1 MFHLITLGSLS
12 ITGPGGTPT
21 GLASRRRALAFL
33 ALVGTA
39 RDGLTRD
46 RVMALLW
53 PELSAAD
60 ARNNLKQMV
69 FAIRRALGVDVF
81 DRTTTNLRLDPEL
94 VAVDLHHFERALAV
108 GAHDD
113 VVADYAGPFLDGFF
127 LPDLT
132 EFERWVE
139 RMRQRVALNYARALE
154 TLAVQARLR
163 GDVAAAVHW
172 YRRLVEHDPISTTSV
187 LGLMSAL
194 ADASEPLEAL
204 ECFRLHRDLIREE
217 FDAEPDPKIRLA
229 AEHLRKR
236 LAYRPS
242 GPHSIAPRNSTEI
255 PLLPPFFAEPERTT
269 RRTSGPAAEPP
280 PQPKRRWW

>member
-1 MFHLITLGSLS
+1 VLRLITLGSLS
-12 ITGPGGTPT
+12 VTAPDGTPA
-21 GLASRRRALAFL
+21 GLANRRRALAFL

-39 RDGLTRD
+39 PDGLTRD
-46 RVMALLW
+46 RVMAMLW
-53 PELSAAD
+53 PELDAAD
-60 ARNNLKQMV
+60 SRNNLKQTV

-81 DRTTTNLRLDPEL
+81 DPTTTNLRLDPAL
-94 VAVDLHHFERALAV
+94 IAVDLRHFERALAV

-113 VVADYAGPFLDGFF
+113 VVADYTGPFLDGFF
-127 LPDLT
+127 LPELR

-139 RMRQRVALNYARALE
+139 RMRQRVALNYARSLE

-163 GDVAAAVHW
+163 ADVSAAVHW

-204 ECFRLHRDLIREE
+204 ACFRLHRELLREE

-229 AEHLRKR
+229 AEQLRKR

-242 GPHSIAPRNSTEI
+242 GPHSIPPRNSTEI
-255 PLLPPFFAEPERTT
+255 PSLPPLFAEPERTT
-269 RRTSGPAAEPP
+269 RRTSGPALEPP
-280 PQPKRRWW
+280 PVSKRRWW